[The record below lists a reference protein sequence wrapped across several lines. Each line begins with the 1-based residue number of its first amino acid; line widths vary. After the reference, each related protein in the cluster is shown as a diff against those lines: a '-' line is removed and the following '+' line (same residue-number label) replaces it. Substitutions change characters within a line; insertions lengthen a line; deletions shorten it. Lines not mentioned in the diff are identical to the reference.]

1 LRFRPYLAVVGCA
14 AAVVLATAV
23 PAVAASAP
31 PTTTAPVAAPTRDS
45 QPLPVKCPADAASA
59 ARVKVAIAKA
69 AKDGKRVDIVEA
81 CQLLEKRGAIP
92 KGAPETGGGGMAA
105 EVGSWG

>member
-1 LRFRPYLAVVGCA
+1 LRFRPYLAVAGCA

-31 PTTTAPVAAPTRDS
+31 STTATVPAPTRDS
-45 QPLPVKCPADAASA
+45 QPLPVKCPADAAG
-59 ARVKVAIAKA
+59 VKVAIAKA
-69 AKDGKRVDIVEA
+69 AKDGKRVDIVGV
-81 CQLLEKRGAIP
+81 CRQLLEKSGAIP

>member
-1 LRFRPYLAVVGCA
+1 M
-14 AAVVLATAV
+14 
-23 PAVAASAP
+23 AASAP
-31 PTTTAPVAAPTRDS
+31 STTATAPTRDS
-45 QPLPVKCPADAASA
+45 QPLPVKCPADAAG
-59 ARVKVAIAKA
+59 VKVAIAKA

-81 CQLLEKRGAIP
+81 CRQLLEKSGAIP

>member
-1 LRFRPYLAVVGCA
+1 MRFRPYLAVAGCA

-23 PAVAASAP
+23 PAMAASAP
-31 PTTTAPVAAPTRDS
+31 STTATAPTRDS
-45 QPLPVKCPADAASA
+45 QPLPVKCPADAAG
-59 ARVKVAIAKA
+59 VKVAIAKA

-81 CQLLEKRGAIP
+81 CRQLLEKSGAIP

>member
-1 LRFRPYLAVVGCA
+1 MRFRPYLAVAGCA
-14 AAVVLATAV
+14 AAFVLATAV

-31 PTTTAPVAAPTRDS
+31 PTTTAPVAAPTRDA
-45 QPLPVKCPADAASA
+45 QPLPVKCPGDPV
-59 ARVKVAIAKA
+59 RVKVAIAKA
-69 AKDGKRVDIVEA
+69 AKEGKRVDIIEA
-81 CQLLEKRGAIP
+81 CRQLLEKSGAIP